1 MDLLELVDPTAQA
14 AMLYGSHARGDSTSD
29 SDVDLLEVRPEW
41 HEHRSVERVSISAY
55 TTDQLLRMAMAGSLF
70 VLHLR
75 DEGRVLSDPDGVL
88 AKVLSEYR
96 APASYE
102 RLWREIAAASR
113 ALDASPAVLA
123 RNPEGFTRLALYL
136 LRTAAIIRQLEQTGA
151 ARFAIPV
158 LAERLALP
166 GLAEIFR
173 ERETTAR
180 ADTKRVPA
188 ARLLLESLVGEPLAN
203 PYGSL
208 EALAVNTEV
217 DHPIAAHLMLRLL
230 AGEPNL
236 GYGDLL
242 LDPLMAGR

>member
-1 MDLLELVDPTAQA
+1 
-14 AMLYGSHARGDSTSD
+14 MLYGSHARGDSTSD

-55 TTDQLLRMAMAGSLF
+55 TQDQLLRMAVAGSLF

-75 DEGRVLSDPDGVL
+75 DEGRVLSDPEGVL
-88 AKVLSEYR
+88 SRVLSAYR
-96 APASYE
+96 TPASYDP
-102 RLWREIAAASR
+102 LWREIAAASR
-113 ALDASPAVLA
+113 ALDASAEVLG

-136 LRTAAIIRQLEQTGA
+136 LRTAAIVRQLEQTGA

-158 LAERLALP
+158 LAERLAVPELV
-166 GLAEIFR
+166 EIFAQ
-173 ERETTAR
+173 RETIAR
-180 ADTKRVPA
+180 ADTARVLA
-188 ARLLLESLVGEPLAN
+188 ARSLLESLVGLPLAN

-230 AGEPNL
+230 AGEPSL

-242 LDPLMAGR
+242 LDPLLPGR